1 VAIVSR
7 HSLNEQA
14 QPFSGLCVSSVW
26 WRALGLLLAI
36 ACMIFAPVWIAYGLR
51 WALAATI
58 ASLLVVLG
66 WHLFQLGRLI
76 QWLRGPFDA
85 PLPQGSGIWEIAFA
99 GLYRRVR
106 IRSGQQQALSD
117 TLKRFTRAAQA
128 LPDGIIVFNRHRHID
143 WINTNAESHFQ
154 LSAATDQGQ
163 TLTNLIR
170 QPDFVSYLDAER
182 YDEPLIYR
190 SGRVEGQTLLLQ
202 VIPYGEDQTL
212 LLSRDITHLERLE
225 TMRRDFIANVSHE
238 LKTPLTVVSGFA
250 EMLAESEQT
259 YDEAEVKHYLALI
272 CEQAVRMQGL
282 IEDLLTLS
290 ALETG
295 GTVHSD
301 ERVDLEPIF
310 RSLLVEAEALSAGR
324 HQFTL
329 TIEAPAM
336 LKGCANEL
344 RSAFGNL
351 SSNAVRYTPA
361 GGRIDLTWRLHN
373 AQGEF
378 VVADSGIGIAP
389 QHIPRLTE
397 RFYRIDRSRSR
408 DTGGTGLGLAIVK
421 HVLTRHQAVLDIES
435 EPGKGSRFIARF
447 PASRVVSGPG

>member
-1 VAIVSR
+1 MST
-7 HSLNEQA
+7 
-14 QPFSGLCVSSVW
+14 VW
-26 WRALGLLLAI
+26 LRALGLFLAI
-36 ACMIFAPVWIAYGLR
+36 ILFVFFPTWIAYDLR
-51 WALAATI
+51 WALVAMVG
-58 ASLLVVLG
+58 SLLLLLG

-76 QWLRGPFDA
+76 QWLRGPLDA
-85 PLPQGSGIWEIAFA
+85 PLPEGAGVWEIAFA

-106 IRSGQQQALSD
+106 IRTGQQQVLSA
-117 TLKRFTRAAQA
+117 TLDRFTRAAQA

-143 WINTNAESHFQ
+143 WINTKAESHFQ
-154 LSAATDQGQ
+154 MMAAVDQGQ

-170 QPDFVSYLDAER
+170 QPDFVNYLNAGR

-250 EMLAESEQT
+250 EMLADKELVHSAS
-259 YDEAEVKHYLALI
+259 DVKHYLALV
-272 CEQAVRMQGL
+272 CEQTGRMKRL

-295 GTVHSD
+295 GSVQSD
-301 ERVDLEPIF
+301 ECVELEPVF
-310 RSLLVEAEALSAGR
+310 QSLLAEAQALSGGR
-324 HQFTL
+324 HVITL
-329 TIEAPAM
+329 SIDAPAV
-336 LKGCANEL
+336 LRGCANEL

-351 SSNAVRYTPA
+351 STNAVRYTPE
-361 GGRIDLTWRLHN
+361 GGSINLLWRQN
-373 AQGEF
+373 DVWSEF
-378 VVADSGIGIAP
+378 VVADTGIGIAP

-408 DTGGTGLGLAIVK
+408 ETGGTGLGLAIVK

-447 PASRVVSGPG
+447 PVSRMTSCSGQR